1 MFFTGENY
9 QKSGVSDMN
18 DTWWG
23 QVISCCG
30 GELLVNNS
38 WSGSRVTKLPNRD
51 SLFPSGCS
59 DERTNGLHIG
69 SLKPDVIIVYLGTN
83 DWVRGVEVSVSPT
96 FCGWV
101 FSFAGKIKIT
111 SPQQVVNEYKS
122 ALGKALD
129 ES

>member
-1 MFFTGENY
+1 
-9 QKSGVSDMN
+9 MN
-18 DTWWG
+18 EIWRG

-38 WSGSRVTKLPNRD
+38 WSCSRVTKLPNRD

-96 FCGWV
+96 LFGWV
-101 FSFAGKIKIT
+101 FGFAGKIKIT

-129 ES
+129 EG